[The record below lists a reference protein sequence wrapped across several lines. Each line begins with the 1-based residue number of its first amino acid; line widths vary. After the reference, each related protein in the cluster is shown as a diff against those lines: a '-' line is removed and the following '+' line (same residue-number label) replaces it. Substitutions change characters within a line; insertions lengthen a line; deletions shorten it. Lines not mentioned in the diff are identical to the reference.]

1 MNNID
6 KTQTL
11 GEIVAAHPYIV
22 DVLNKYKI
30 DFSFNGSTT
39 LEAAIRDKDLNEYD
53 VVGEIDL
60 AVDEF
65 KLMNSKVI
73 YWENEPID
81 KILDFIEGHHHVF
94 MIETLKKIDAL
105 MEKNTDDFPLELK
118 VLFGQLKKDMVE
130 HQKKEEENLFSLLRE
145 YSGNRRT
152 DLRHK
157 IVQYMIETEGEHDE
171 AGRLFNEINNL
182 TNDFTIPSETSENL
196 RKVYE
201 LLDELEKD
209 AFIHIH
215 MENSILFKMI

>member
-6 KTQTL
+6 KTQAL

-22 DVLNKYKI
+22 DVLSKYKI
-30 DFSFNGSTT
+30 DFSFKGSRT
-39 LEAAIRDKDLNEYD
+39 LEKAILERGLNEYD

-94 MIETLKKIDAL
+94 MRETLQKIDSL
-105 MEKNTDDFPLELK
+105 MQKNTADFPLELK
-118 VLFGQLKKDMVE
+118 VLFGQLQKDMVD
-130 HQKKEEENLFSLLRE
+130 HQEKEEVNLFALLRE
-145 YSGNRRT
+145 YSGNRST

-171 AGRLFNEINNL
+171 AGRLFKEINIL
-182 TNDFTIPSETSENL
+182 TDDFLILPEAPESL
-196 RKVYE
+196 REVYG
-201 LLDELEKD
+201 LLDKLEKD
-209 AFIHIH
+209 AFMHIH